1 MLHAP
6 HRVVRI
12 MPRVIQRAPVVRR
25 SAHQHLP
32 CSPST
37 AVMPAS
43 TARSGGESATC
54 TSHAAMRWK
63 TTYTLEYR
71 MHNAGVRLRS
81 AHCRRSIQT
90 AWRRIRSILLSAAQV
105 MHRCKMVAARSAHSC
120 ARVHAHARSSHASV
134 SALCEGAGCASVS
147 HMWTLRV
154 PHAGHLVMDPTPGG
168 DPIWGGILRVVH

>member
-32 CSPST
+32 YSPST

-63 TTYTLEYR
+63 TTCTCRYLVL
-71 MHNAGVRLRS
+71 NAGMWLRS

-105 MHRCKMVAARSAHSC
+105 MRRSEMVAAHSAHSC

-134 SALCEGAGCASVS
+134 SALCESTGCASVS
-147 HMWTLRV
+147 PMRTLRV
-154 PHAGHLVMDPTPGG
+154 PHAGHHVVDPTPGW
-168 DPIWGGILRVVH
+168 DPMRGGILRVVH